1 MPHAQPSKDRDASS
15 KVIKLLEE
23 LSCSLSPN
31 DAAKLNVKSS
41 DPKEYEFAE
50 HKHLGDSITLKGHD
64 ETPFTLRK
72 NLSLTY
78 GQINGLAGDF
88 FGTVKPICLGTTDQ
102 DRQQR
107 FRDAYHTLVDE
118 NSDANSLIK
127 KLEAEVDSLKKAKEQ
142 QDKKQG
148 VFSENY
154 KPTAW
159 IWLQLATM
167 RAFGDNLS
175 YLRLGA
181 INLDHFGQDARTA
194 YSTGHRVA
202 LLHAA
207 KASPKM
213 ASDKRQKFL
222 VEAYTMNAFA
232 DHFLEDQFASGHLRT
247 PRRQLLD
254 SVIGANWASLDDQ
267 AKNLCAKVRFHVVL
281 ATF

>member
-175 YLRLGA
+175 PSTWITSVKMLARHTAPVIALPSFTPLRHLP
-181 INLDHFGQDARTA
+181 RW
-194 YSTGHRVA
+194 
-202 LLHAA
+202 
-207 KASPKM
+207 
-213 ASDKRQKFL
+213 RQIKGRNFSSKHTL
-222 VEAYTMNAFA
+222 
-232 DHFLEDQFASGHLRT
+232 
-247 PRRQLLD
+247 
-254 SVIGANWASLDDQ
+254 
-267 AKNLCAKVRFHVVL
+267 
-281 ATF
+281 